1 MENYYKD
8 IVELE
13 EAIEILVRV
22 MKRHE
27 SFSVPEQMKIVQPIL
42 NALDLLADTVDI
54 LEDYEEK

>member
-27 SFSVPEQMKIVQPIL
+27 SFSAPEQMKIVQPIL